1 MAKEDNMAEEIIVP
15 TKKVEKV
22 LKTIV
27 VEQLP
32 TQAVNKALDEKGN
45 EFNLVTRDD
54 ALTEILEICRGLKK
68 GLL

>member
-1 MAKEDNMAEEIIVP
+1 MAEEIIVP